1 MWNRKLCVNI
11 TEADP
16 MPLEQQ
22 LEAVKYA
29 GFDGFFVVWQK
40 DIDMESLCQK
50 AKELELDFQSLHA
63 PWGKCRAMWREDE
76 AAAREAVAELMTCVE
91 ICAQYRIPILVV
103 HAIIGFAEPPAT
115 DMGIPRFDQVVN
127 LAEEKGVQIA
137 LENTEGEDYLQLLL
151 AHYKGRSSVGF
162 CWDTGHELCYNHS
175 QDLLALYGDQL
186 ICTHLNDNLGI
197 KDFSGQISV
206 TDDLH
211 LLPFDGIA
219 DWNDIVDR
227 LNRCGFDGILTF
239 EMNRVSKPGRR
250 ENDAYAKMDLDEYL
264 THVYMRACRVAQLK
278 LNRK

>member
-211 LLPFDGIA
+211 LLPFDGVANWQDIA
-219 DWNDIVDR
+219 MR
-227 LNRCGFDGILTF
+227 LNRHHYSGPLTF
-239 EMNRVSKPGRR
+239 ELKIHNKHGRP
-250 ENDAYAKMDLDEYL
+250 ENAPYAQMGYEAFLVEAYK
-264 THVYMRACRVAQLK
+264 RACRVAYLCMGK
-278 LNRK
+278 